1 MISGVVQL
9 ADFSHIETLSRRS
22 GFPNFFDFNPISPQA
37 LAAGEVSKTQ
47 PRPPR
52 LVGHEGYL

>member
-22 GFPNFFDFNPISPQA
+22 GFPNFFDFNPISPSPCCRGSEQDTTEA
-37 LAAGEVSKTQ
+37 PEVG
-47 PRPPR
+47 RA
-52 LVGHEGYL
+52 